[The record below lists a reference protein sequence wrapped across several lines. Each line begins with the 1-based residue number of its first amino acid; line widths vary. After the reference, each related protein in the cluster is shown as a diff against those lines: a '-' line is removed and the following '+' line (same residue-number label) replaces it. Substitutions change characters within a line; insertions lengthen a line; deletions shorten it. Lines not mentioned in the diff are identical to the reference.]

1 MTALEDLTAVQ
12 IGAKPDAGFDDPI
25 GMLRDCHR
33 RIERFVGLLGLVARQ
48 AEGRALSPEECE
60 AVEASLRYF
69 RESGPRHNCDEEE
82 SLFPRM
88 RQGGAGKV
96 LHDVLHDVDRLEGEH
111 RQSEALHKEASEL
124 FDRWMADGELS
135 VVDRSRLHAVT
146 TRLAEMYR
154 EHIRIEEQVVFPC
167 ASQMLD
173 RKAVESIGAEFRSRR
188 G

>member
-1 MTALEDLTAVQ
+1 MAVQ

-25 GMLRDCHR
+25 GMLQDCHR

-48 AEGRALSPEECE
+48 AEGRALNPEECE

-69 RESGPRHNCDEEE
+69 RESGPRHNSDEED

-88 RQGGAGKV
+88 RQGGAAEV
-96 LHDVLHDVDRLEGEH
+96 LRDVDRLEGEH

-135 VVDRSRLHAVT
+135 AVDRSRLRAVT
-146 TRLAEMYR
+146 TRLEQMYR

>member
-1 MTALEDLTAVQ
+1 MAVQ

-25 GMLRDCHR
+25 GMLQDCHR

-48 AEGRALSPEECE
+48 ADGRALNTEECE
-60 AVEASLRYF
+60 AVEAALRYF
-69 RESGPRHNCDEEE
+69 HESGPRHNSDEEN

-88 RQGGAGKV
+88 RQGGAAQV
-96 LHDVLHDVDRLEGEH
+96 LHDVERLEGEH
-111 RQSEALHKEASEL
+111 RQSEALHKEAAEL

-146 TRLAEMYR
+146 TRLEQIYR

-167 ASQMLD
+167 AAQMLD
-173 RKAVESIGAEFRSRR
+173 RKAVEAIGAEFRSRR
-188 G
+188 A